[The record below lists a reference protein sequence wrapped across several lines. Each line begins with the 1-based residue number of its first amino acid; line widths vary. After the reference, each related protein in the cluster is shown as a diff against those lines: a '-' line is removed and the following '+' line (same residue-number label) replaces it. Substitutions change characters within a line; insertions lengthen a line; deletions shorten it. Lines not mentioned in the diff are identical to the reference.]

1 MDKKRSRK
9 LGRISCGIV
18 IGLAVLCLAGAGI
31 SALSNLS
38 LPKGPE
44 ALDRLDP
51 LDKIRLEETLR
62 LKGALGEA
70 VWPGLGETNIPI
82 SLHNQANSFLTGFE
96 GEPPVDWEV
105 VEGDEFQGKP
115 YYRRAEK
122 EAQNFAIP
130 VGKAWVAGMATK
142 SETDRFLVE
151 LYRGFLPPV
160 IEQIFPYRLL
170 LQPTETQI
178 GGVLHESFHVFQA
191 LRVPERLDTAEK
203 AHKLGERYWNADAER
218 LDLWK
223 DEINLLAKALEA
235 KTDEEA
241 AELARQLLAHR
252 QWRRQQAGL
261 TPELIDYER
270 QLEWEE
276 GLAKYVELE
285 FLRQAYETKD
295 YQPVT
300 AMSGDAS
307 FKAYRGF
314 KQRWSQEIIQMKLEV
329 NQEGEISF
337 YQTGMTQAFLLDRL
351 SPGWKAN
358 ALKNGIFLE
367 DLLKEAAAKEQP

>member
-1 MDKKRSRK
+1 M
-9 LGRISCGIV
+9 
-18 IGLAVLCLAGAGI
+18 GLAVLCLAGAGI
-31 SALSNLS
+31 SALSNLT
-38 LPKGPE
+38 LPKGPD

-51 LDKIRLEETLR
+51 LDKIRLEETLH
-62 LKGALGEA
+62 LKATLGEA
-70 VWPGLGETNIPI
+70 VWPGLGETHIPV
-82 SLHNQANSFLTGFE
+82 SLHNHAYSFLTGFE
-96 GEPPVDWEV
+96 GEPPADWEV

-122 EAQNFAIP
+122 EAQNFAIRI
-130 VGKAWVAGMATK
+130 GDTWAAGMATK
-142 SETDRFLVE
+142 SETDRFIID

-160 IEQIFPYRLL
+160 IEQVFPYRLL
-170 LQPTETQI
+170 LQPSETQV

-191 LRVPERLDTAEK
+191 LTAPERLEAAEK
-203 AHKLGERYWNADAER
+203 AHGLGGTYWRADEQS

-223 DEINLLAKALEA
+223 EEMNLLAKALGA

-241 AELARQLLAHR
+241 AELAKQFLAHR
-252 QWRRQQAGL
+252 QARRQQAGL

-276 GLAKYVELE
+276 GLAKYVELA
-285 FLRQAYETKD
+285 FLKQAYETKD
-295 YQPVT
+295 YQPIA
-300 AMSGDAS
+300 AMSGDTS
-307 FKAYRGF
+307 FKGYQAF

-329 NQEGEISF
+329 NQKGEVSF
-337 YQTGMTQAFLLDRL
+337 YQTGMAQAFLLDRL

-367 DLLKEAAAKEQP
+367 DLLKEAAAKDQP

>member
-1 MDKKRSRK
+1 M
-9 LGRISCGIV
+9 
-18 IGLAVLCLAGAGI
+18 GLAVLCLAGAGI
-31 SALSNLS
+31 SALSNLT
-38 LPKGPE
+38 LPKGPD

-51 LDKIRLEETLR
+51 LDKIRLEETLH
-62 LKGALGEA
+62 LKATLGEA
-70 VWPGLGETNIPI
+70 VWPGLGETHIPV
-82 SLHNQANSFLTGFE
+82 SLHNHAYSFLTGFE
-96 GEPPVDWEV
+96 GEPPADWEV

-115 YYRRAEK
+115 YYRKAEK
-122 EAQNFAIP
+122 EAQNFAIRI
-130 VGKAWVAGMATK
+130 GDTWAAGMATK
-142 SETDRFLVE
+142 SETDRFIID

-160 IEQIFPYRLL
+160 IEQVFPYRLL
-170 LQPTETQI
+170 RQPSETQV

-191 LRVPERLDTAEK
+191 LTAPERLEAAEK
-203 AHKLGERYWNADAER
+203 AHGLGGTYWRADEQS

-223 DEINLLAKALEA
+223 EEMNLLAKALGA

-241 AELARQLLAHR
+241 AELAKQFLAHR
-252 QWRRQQAGL
+252 QARRQQAGL

-276 GLAKYVELE
+276 GLAKYVELA
-285 FLRQAYETKD
+285 FLKQAYETKD
-295 YQPVT
+295 YQPIA

-307 FKAYRGF
+307 FKGYQAF

-329 NQEGEISF
+329 NQKGEVSF
-337 YQTGMTQAFLLDRL
+337 YQTGMAQAFLLDRL

-367 DLLKEAAAKEQP
+367 DLLKEAAAKDQP